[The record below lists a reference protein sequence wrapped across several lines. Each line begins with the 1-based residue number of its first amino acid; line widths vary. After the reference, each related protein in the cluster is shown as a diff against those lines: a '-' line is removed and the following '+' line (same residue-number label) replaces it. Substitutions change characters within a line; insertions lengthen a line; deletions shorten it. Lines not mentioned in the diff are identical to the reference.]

1 MLLKKIRTVPAAAA
15 LACCLVAAQ
24 LTGGAVADFGARFDE
39 IRRAAT
45 PAELYAFLYDLPK
58 GGDIH
63 NHAGGANLPEWIW
76 AVLTDPSRNGGDT
89 FYTRVRYSNHPDS
102 PLPFVRYHTIR
113 RFSYEALPDVLKG
126 EYELLTSLSASD
138 QAAWLSSLVLDE
150 PGEGRDE
157 FFTVSMWVRL
167 GNIYTNPHVTA
178 ELLVDNL
185 EAFGAEKVRYI
196 ETQFDIRNLVDNSGR
211 PIPVDEAIAMLERR
225 LARSDAVETG
235 VVLRFQSIVLRFTP
249 HAEDHLRETYAFVDG
264 HRDRWV
270 GINMAGIE
278 ERGQGYPRRFLET
291 YRELR
296 RTYPTLPLSIH
307 AGEMDGPDS
316 HVRDTLLLGASRI
329 GHGVNLIK
337 DDDTM
342 LLLQQGR
349 RTLVEINLISNR
361 LLEYVPDLSV
371 HPFPEYLRTGIP
383 VCLNTD
389 DRGMWSSNLTDEYFT
404 AVTTFNLSWDEIVTM
419 GRNSL
424 AFSFAQP
431 DVKARLL
438 ADYDRDVSAFEAKY
452 GSETVAQALASV
464 RSVRPVS
471 YDYARRTWGLSF
483 TH

>member
-1 MLLKKIRTVPAAAA
+1 MSLKKNRAVLAAAA
-15 LACCLVAAQ
+15 LACCLLAMPSS
-24 LTGGAVADFGARFDE
+24 GGAAGDFSARFDE

-89 FYTRVRYSNHPDS
+89 FYTRVRYSNDPDS
-102 PLPFVRYHTIR
+102 HLPFVKYHTIR
-113 RFSYEALPDVLKG
+113 RFSYEALPETVKG
-126 EYELLTSLSASD
+126 EYEPLTAISAAD
-138 QAAWLSSLVLDE
+138 RAAWLSSLVLDE

-167 GNIYTNPHVTA
+167 GNIYSNLHVVA

-185 EAFGAEKVRYI
+185 KAFGAEKVRYV
-196 ETQFDIRNLVDNSGR
+196 ETQFDIRGVLDNSGR
-211 PIPVDEAIAMLERR
+211 PIPVDDAVAMIERR
-225 LARSDAVETG
+225 LAEPDAVATG

-249 HAEDHLRETYAFVDG
+249 NAEDHLRETYAFVDG

-270 GINMAGIE
+270 GVNMAGIE
-278 ERGQGYPRRFLET
+278 EKGQGYPLRFLET

-342 LLLQQGR
+342 LLLQQTG
-349 RTLVEINLISNR
+349 RTLV
-361 LLEYVPDLSV
+361 
-371 HPFPEYLRTGIP
+371 
-383 VCLNTD
+383 
-389 DRGMWSSNLTDEYFT
+389 
-404 AVTTFNLSWDEIVTM
+404 
-419 GRNSL
+419 
-424 AFSFAQP
+424 
-431 DVKARLL
+431 
-438 ADYDRDVSAFEAKY
+438 
-452 GSETVAQALASV
+452 
-464 RSVRPVS
+464 
-471 YDYARRTWGLSF
+471 
-483 TH
+483 